1 MLLKLIGPCLA
12 LLALTGCKD
21 CRPSRPAEPPAEA
34 ARPRPNVLLI
44 TLDTTRADRLGCY
57 GFGLARTP
65 NIDRIAHEGVRVAHA
80 IASAPITAPSHSSM
94 LSGLY
99 PPTHGVRDNGA
110 YRLPDAVRTLP
121 EVLHDHGYMTSAFV
135 SANVLHH
142 RYNLSQGFDVYDDDL
157 WAEDAPPMF
166 MIRERRGDRTVA
178 RAQAWLEARRANP
191 HPAPFF
197 TWVHLFDV
205 HQPHE
210 APLGDSV
217 LTTSAY
223 DAEIA
228 SVDRY
233 VGMLLD
239 TLAGHHELENTII
252 ILTADHGESLDEHG
266 EATHAVF
273 VYEST
278 THVPFIV
285 RYPSD
290 LPRGSVYAGDVRHVD
305 IFPTILN
312 ALGIEEAGYVQ
323 GQNLWNALRGRYAAP
338 RLTQYSESIVSELGF
353 GMAPL
358 FSVRQDSWTYIR
370 APRPE
375 LYNRANDPGE
385 LHDLSASMPDKMHEL
400 DQMLSS
406 LLHESEAHAFAS
418 VENPLDRETIES
430 LRALGYVGDPGTRTA
445 VAGMDPKD
453 GIEIYET
460 MHRAR
465 ALVRVR
471 HFGEATALAEQVL
484 EQTPNNVSAVNLI
497 ALCQMS
503 EGHLPEARAT
513 YERSLSIAPQQSR
526 IALQLASID
535 VAENRLDDAKRRL
548 DAILSESSDFVEG
561 MIARGG
567 IALREHDNTT
577 AEQYY
582 QRALAA
588 DPSFPRALQSYA
600 DFHFR
605 QREYREAL
613 TYYERA
619 LANSPRAF
627 EVLNQAGVTARRLG
641 DTESALR
648 YFARAEAE
656 RRDSWIP
663 AYNRGC
669 ALAMAGRADEA
680 MSALNIAADR
690 HMTTPEILDSDT
702 DLASLRARPDFPTL
716 RTRARAAA
724 RHAHAPSLVE

>member
-1 MLLKLIGPCLA
+1 MLFKLIGPCLA

-21 CRPSRPAEPPAEA
+21 CRPTQPAEPPAQA

-65 NIDRIAHEGVRVAHA
+65 NIDRMAREGVRVAHA
-80 IASAPITAPSHSSM
+80 VASAPITAPSHSSM

-178 RAQAWLEARRANP
+178 RVQAWLEARSANA

-197 TWVHLFDV
+197 SWVHLFDV
-205 HQPHE
+205 HQPHD
-210 APLGDSV
+210 APVGDSV

-233 VGMLLD
+233 VGMLLE
-239 TLAGHHELENTII
+239 TLSSHGELDNTII
-252 ILTADHGESLDEHG
+252 IITADHGESLDDHG

-278 THVPFIV
+278 THVPLIV
-285 RYPSD
+285 RYPSG
-290 LPRGSVYAGDVRHVD
+290 LPRGTVYAGDARHVD
-305 IFPTILN
+305 IFPTVLS
-312 ALGIEEAGYVQ
+312 AVGIQEEGYVQ
-323 GQNLWNALRGRYAAP
+323 GADLWNALGGRVPAP
-338 RLTQYSESIVSELGF
+338 ALTQYSESIVSELGF

-358 FSVRQDSWTYIR
+358 FSVRKDSWTYIR

-375 LYNRANDPGE
+375 LYNRATDPGE
-385 LHDLSASMPDKMHEL
+385 LHDLSASMPDRMHEL
-400 DQMLSS
+400 DQVLSA
-406 LLHESEAHAFAS
+406 LLHESESHAFAS

-430 LRALGYVGDPGTRTA
+430 LRALGYVGDPGTRAA

-453 GIEIYET
+453 GIAIYENL
-460 MHRAR
+460 HRAR
-465 ALVRVR
+465 ALVRAHR
-471 HFGEATALAEQVL
+471 FDEATALAERVL

-497 ALCQMS
+497 GLCQVS
-503 EGHLPEARAT
+503 QGHLTEARAT
-513 YERSLSIAPQQSR
+513 YERSLVIAPQQAR
-526 IALQLASID
+526 VALQLASID
-535 VAENRLDDAKRRL
+535 VTENRLADAKRRL
-548 DAILSESSDFVEG
+548 DGILAESTDFVEG

-567 IALREHDNTT
+567 IALREHDNAT

-605 QREYREAL
+605 QRDYREAL

-641 DTESALR
+641 DTESALG
-648 YFARAEAE
+648 YFTRAEAE
-656 RRDSWIP
+656 RHDSWIP
-663 AYNRGC
+663 PYNRAC

-680 MSALNIAADR
+680 MAALNMSVDR
-690 HMTTPEILDSDT
+690 HMATPEILDSDT
-702 DLASLRARPDFPTL
+702 DLASLRTRPEFPAL
-716 RTRARAAA
+716 RARATATA
-724 RHAHAPSLVE
+724 RHAHAASLVE